1 MNKEEAK
8 KIIEALLFASDR
20 PLVLDEIK
28 EVLEEFN
35 QPEIKDLIFELKN
48 EYETS
53 GHAFQIREIAQGYQL
68 TTDSTYAPW
77 LKKLYKIHHKER
89 LTTPSLETLA
99 IVAYKQPIT
108 RTEIELIRGVNVDG
122 VINTLLERNL
132 VKIAGRKE
140 VIGRPFVYGTT
151 REFLEYFGLKSLED
165 LPKLEEFVET
175 AQAQETGEQKVS
187 EPAGQVINNE
197 VKDDSKD
204 TASAA

>member
-1 MNKEEAK
+1 MSREEAK

-20 PLVLDEIK
+20 PLILDEIK
-28 EVLEEFN
+28 DVLEEFGH
-35 QPEIKDLIFELKN
+35 QEVKELILELKN
-48 EYETS
+48 EYQNTGRS
-53 GHAFQIREIAQGYQL
+53 FQITEVAQGFQL
-68 TTDSTYAPW
+68 STDALYAPW

-132 VKIAGRKE
+132 IRITGRKE
-140 VIGRPFVYGTT
+140 VVGRPFVYGST
-151 REFLEYFGLKSLED
+151 REFLEYFGLNSLED

-175 AQAQETGEQKVS
+175 FK
-187 EPAGQVINNE
+187 NE
-197 VKDDSKD
+197 VKDESKD
-204 TASAA
+204 TTSAS